1 MLVIAFPVDPRKC
14 FLPLA
19 NKKTIR
25 QQCRCATSAH
35 HSLSHRIGPR
45 DRGASA
51 LEINVSQPCHSCAQ
65 LLGVAQA
72 LLPAATKGSSFKMVP
87 NFLPSCFPFF
97 FFGSGHRSS
106 KRYRSFGRGMLRS
119 RCKGRHCEAVRKQ
132 KLSGL
137 ARGYGCR
144 ACFPNSPS
152 AAVVLLEKYFCDNF
166 EFPTC
171 PERSVSKERKRRQK
185 HTHKHSHKMGSVE
198 RPILMIRFICRKCCT
213 NKFRL
218 IPGLERTLPTIRGHS
233 LGPGAAVC
241 KAARAFVSP

>member
-1 MLVIAFPVDPRKC
+1 MPAPWKLTYRSRVTVVRSCLVWLRHCCLLLRKAVVLKWCRIFCLPV
-14 FLPLA
+14 F
-19 NKKTIR
+19 
-25 QQCRCATSAH
+25 H
-35 HSLSHRIGPR
+35 
-45 DRGASA
+45 
-51 LEINVSQPCHSCAQ
+51 
-65 LLGVAQA
+65 
-72 LLPAATKGSSFKMVP
+72 
-87 NFLPSCFPFF
+87 F